1 MAVILLETIPGI
13 RDMVLPSNYVL
24 VQDVSDQIILGLC
37 IMMRKYYNG
46 VPNEFW
52 AEHSNMGPWP
62 ITLVVFGFYFGMK
75 RLGPWA
81 VL

>member
-1 MAVILLETIPGI
+1 
-13 RDMVLPSNYVL
+13 MVLSSDYIL
-24 VQDVSDQIILGLC
+24 GQDVSDRTIPGLC
-37 IMMRKYYNG
+37 ITVRKYYNG
-46 VPNEFW
+46 APNGFW

-75 RLGPWA
+75 RLDPWA

>member
-1 MAVILLETIPGI
+1 MAVIQPETIPGI
-13 RDMVLPSNYVL
+13 QDMVLPSDYIL
-24 VQDVSDQIILGLC
+24 VQDVSDWTIPGLC
-37 IMMRKYYNG
+37 ITVRKYYNG